1 MMPQRSRGRTAMVQI
16 ETRLLETME
25 PTTGFEPVTC

>member
-1 MMPQRSRGRTAMVQI
+1 MSAWGTIGQQWQRKSLIQREKV
-16 ETRLLETME
+16 E